1 MYFQYVIEGLTL
13 GFATGISC
21 AVFCIPV
28 FIGLASR
35 NLNNITPI
43 TDLIFFLSGRLLA
56 YSFIAILFS
65 GLGAQLGFISIFD
78 VLSKAFIAILLIL
91 WGVKGFKESDKDAST
106 CPAKKFIKT
115 VPFVAGILTGLSPC
129 PPFIAGI
136 TRVFVIGDMLAG
148 LLYFLGFY
156 ITTSLFLIPAL
167 ATGLLKYRKELKVVA
182 SFVSIIFGIFFI
194 LQIRI

>member
-1 MYFQYVIEGLTL
+1 M
-13 GFATGISC
+13 
-21 AVFCIPV
+21 
-28 FIGLASR
+28 
-35 NLNNITPI
+35 
-43 TDLIFFLSGRLLA
+43 
-56 YSFIAILFS
+56 
-65 GLGAQLGFISIFD
+65 
-78 VLSKAFIAILLIL
+78 IL

-115 VPFVAGILTGLSPC
+115 VPFIAGILTGLSPC

-156 ITTSLFLIPAL
+156 VTTSLFLVPAL
-167 ATGLLKYRKELKVVA
+167 ATGFLKYRKELKLVA

-194 LQIRI
+194 FQIRF